1 MTMNACTKCKL
12 ITTEER
18 CPVCQGVTSTNWSGL
33 LIIVDPD
40 KSDIATE
47 LEINIPGEYALRV
60 R

>member
-1 MTMNACTKCKL
+1 MTMKSCTKCKL
-12 ITTEER
+12 ITNEER
-18 CPVCQGVTSTNWSGL
+18 CPICDGITSTNWSGL

-40 KSDIATE
+40 KSDIANE